1 MGIFNLFKSNKKS
14 DKPMDKESKIKA
26 KYDPSKSIYKA
37 DIYVG
42 LRYEYGK
49 PLEYD
54 DWYYGKQFD
63 LDNFGLFDPRC
74 RCFFLSFNQVKCFY
88 IDYVTNYTHESTPF
102 IPIFFTAEL
111 YIFNGMAKVN
121 IMESIEKDNPLKF
134 FDALNCTLHI
144 KERCDDVDD
153 KFYSKF
159 LPGIENFEEFYKTFR
174 YGYDYM
180 LDKDLRLKYYKR
192 FEANNF
198 NKEIIDKGLKIL
210 GIKEMIRAYDYYR
223 NLTEDKSGLKLYEKA
238 VLEAIDNFK

>member
-1 MGIFNLFKSNKKS
+1 MGILNLFKSNKKS
-14 DKPMDKESKIKA
+14 DKPMDKELKIKA
-26 KYDPSKSIYKA
+26 KYDPSQAIYKA

-42 LRYEYGK
+42 IRYDYGK
-49 PLEYD
+49 PFEYE

-63 LDNFGLFDPRC
+63 FDDRSIFDPRC
-74 RCFFLSFNQVKCFY
+74 RCFFLSFNQVKDFY
-88 IDYVTNYTHESTPF
+88 INSVTNYTYESTPF

-121 IMESIEKDNPLKF
+121 VMESIEKDKPLKF

-144 KERCDDVDD
+144 EDRCEDVDE

-159 LPGIENFEEFYKTFR
+159 LPGIENFEDFYKTFR
-174 YGYDYM
+174 YGYNYM

-210 GIKEMIRAYDYYR
+210 GIKEMIRLYDYYR
-223 NLTEDKSGLKLYEKA
+223 NLTEDKSGLNLYEKA
-238 VLEAIDNFK
+238 VLEAVDNFK